1 MKRRRIIIGLI
12 ILTFA
17 WVFTQGFR
25 HSTEHVDKMMA
36 GEPHSLNCLSC
47 HAYTQRGGLLTKVL
61 ENQTYLSP
69 FTLDIDQATGNLLV
83 LAQDAQQLISV
94 NPDSKKINKRIPL
107 GNRPHTVKSHPSNGL
122 TYISNQWSDNL
133 WVIDLNSSAILD
145 TIDVGGGPGGFEF
158 SSDASKLYVANTYT
172 DNLSVIDL
180 QTNSEIRRLETG
192 NEPIGVAVSPKND
205 IISIS
210 SRRTLPVEFRTE
222 PRTEVTLVNSSSNRV
237 KNRVEV
243 RSGHIMENIA
253 YTPDG
258 RFVLTSMIMPKN
270 LVPSVQIEQGW
281 MMNHGIGVIEVATGR
296 QTRLI
301 LDEPNAFFAD
311 PFDVKIDPTS
321 NLAYVSHSG
330 ADAISVVDLDLI
342 YEIFDNASEDELVNA
357 IPNNIGL
364 SRELV
369 IKRIPVGAN
378 PKGMVI
384 DHVRGK
390 LYVAERLDD
399 AIAVINIRTNE
410 VEDHIELK
418 ATSAISTVRLG
429 AQMFN
434 NAGHTFHQQY
444 SCYTCHPDGH
454 EDGLTYDMSSKGGNR
469 NLANV
474 QTLRDLAGTGPY
486 KWNGTNTSIYMQCGM
501 RFSKFITRSEVFD
514 EKQLDGLVAYIIQDL
529 KHPPNLYHKPNE
541 PLTPAQARGKIIY
554 ERTTTNKGEIIPEG
568 NRCTT
573 CHPAPNYSNF
583 QLADVGTLKEYDD
596 ETLFDSPNLNNVYES
611 APYLHDGSAAT
622 LEEIWTVYNDYDEHG
637 VANDLTKNQL
647 NDLIEY
653 LKSLGSAESY
663 TLNID

>member
-69 FTLDIDQATGNLLV
+69 FTLDIDQTTGNLLV